1 LRATLAL
8 VASVR
13 AEVSAPIVIFSYAN
27 PLLRMGLD
35 IFAREAAAVGVDGVL
50 TLDLPIEEADQFRT
64 VLATAGLDIIFLL
77 SPTTTDARIQRAAEL
92 GTGFLYAIS
101 RLGVTGARATV
112 SADAEGL
119 IRRIRA
125 RTTLPVALG
134 FGLSSPEHIGQ
145 VGGYADA
152 ARVAAAGRARLRP
165 LPAGARA
172 RGRPLRRCRGGRQ
185 RARRADR
192 RTWPDGGAH
201 PGGGTLRPSAE
212 ERVCHREDMTK
223 TMSTL
228 DEIRLDIDRV
238 DEVLVRLLNER
249 ARCVCEIGRLKK
261 ESGLEIYQPDREK
274 DVLNHVRAVASE
286 GPLGP
291 DAIARLF
298 ERIIDEA
305 RRLERR
311 VVHGD
316 GDVTA

>member
-1 LRATLAL
+1 
-8 VASVR
+8 
-13 AEVSAPIVIFSYAN
+13 
-27 PLLRMGLD
+27 
-35 IFAREAAAVGVDGVL
+35 
-50 TLDLPIEEADQFRT
+50 
-64 VLATAGLDIIFLL
+64 
-77 SPTTTDARIQRAAEL
+77 
-92 GTGFLYAIS
+92 
-101 RLGVTGARATV
+101 
-112 SADAEGL
+112 
-119 IRRIRA
+119 
-125 RTTLPVALG
+125 
-134 FGLSSPEHIGQ
+134 
-145 VGGYADA
+145 
-152 ARVAAAGRARLRP
+152 
-165 LPAGARA
+165 
-172 RGRPLRRCRGGRQ
+172 
-185 RARRADR
+185 
-192 RTWPDGGAH
+192 
-201 PGGGTLRPSAE
+201 
-212 ERVCHREDMTK
+212 MTK